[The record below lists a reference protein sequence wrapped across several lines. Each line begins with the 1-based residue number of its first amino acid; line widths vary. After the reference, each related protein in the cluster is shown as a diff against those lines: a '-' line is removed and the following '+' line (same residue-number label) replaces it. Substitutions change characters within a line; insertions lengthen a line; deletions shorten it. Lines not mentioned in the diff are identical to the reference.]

1 MHMKVYM
8 TLFFYLFQN
17 FKAAQRG
24 QAIEGKISNQH
35 YLHSYL
41 MYIRLSKTVERNLL
55 MIDKLKQYL
64 PGKPVPEGHKITKP
78 QDLVRLYDIIIQV
91 NHRLYVQLH
100 W

>member
-1 MHMKVYM
+1 VDGCA
-8 TLFFYLFQN
+8 LL
-17 FKAAQRG
+17 RVDV
-24 QAIEGKISNQH
+24 IRLSNQH